1 LVIDQNGPVKTGAV
15 FTATYWK
22 IEYRMTSVC
31 LYFKV
36 HQPFRLKAYS
46 SSGIDVDHSYFN
58 GDADEDAINIL
69 ADNCYLPAN
78 EIIYQQILAQR
89 GKFRVSYSISGTIIE
104 LLQQYRPDVIASFRR
119 LTETGYIDI
128 LGETYYHS
136 LSSLHSKKEW
146 ERQVFM
152 HSGKVKDVFEITT
165 SVFRNTELIH
175 SNSIATRVRE
185 LGFKAI
191 FCEGVERILKGRS
204 PNHPYTSPGN
214 NSIPLLLRNARLSDD
229 IAFRFDDQSWSEHPL
244 TADKFAAWL
253 HSHPEHTE
261 VINLFMDYETFGIHK
276 KPESG
281 IFDFLQALPALV
293 SKKSSFVFATPAQV
307 LENYTAKD
315 VYDVRETISWEDQ
328 PETSCVWSENV
339 MQHSTLRKIHSLEK
353 LVREANCKQLTDTWG
368 RLQSADHFYY
378 MSEDAINNYPH
389 KYRNPFSSSQ
399 EAFQNYANIVA
410 DFEITLI
417 KKGLAHVKKHT
428 SLRTV
433 AMNFF

>member
-1 LVIDQNGPVKTGAV
+1 
-15 FTATYWK
+15 
-22 IEYRMTSVC
+22 MTSVC

-46 SSGIDVDHSYFN
+46 SSNIDVDHLYFDN
-58 GDADEDAINIL
+58 DADEETINTL

-78 EIIYQQILAQR
+78 EIIYQQILAQH
-89 GKFRVSYSISGTIIE
+89 GKFRVSYSISGTIID
-104 LLQQYRPDVIASFRR
+104 LLQKYRPDVIASFRQIIA
-119 LTETGYIDI
+119 TGCADI

-136 LSSLHSKKEW
+136 LSSLHSSKEW
-146 ERQVFM
+146 ERQVGL
-152 HSGKVKDVFEITT
+152 HAGLVKDVFGINP

-175 SNSIATRVRE
+175 SNNIATRVE
-185 LGFKAI
+185 GLGFKGI
-191 FCEGVERILKGRS
+191 LCEGVERILKGRS
-204 PNHPYTSPGN
+204 PNHLYTLPGN
-214 NSIPLLLRNARLSDD
+214 NSVSLLLRNARLSED
-229 IAFRFDDQSWSEHPL
+229 IAFRFDDHSWPEHPL

-261 VINLFMDYETFGIHK
+261 VINLFLDYETFGVHK
-276 KPESG
+276 KPGSG
-281 IFDFLQALPALV
+281 IFDFLEALPGLV
-293 SKKSSFVFATPAQV
+293 LKKTGFVFVTPTAV
-307 LENYTAKD
+307 LEKYTASD

-339 MQHSTLRKIHSLEK
+339 MQHNTLQKIYSLEN
-353 LVREANCKQLTDTWG
+353 LVREANCKELTDTWG

-378 MSEDAINNYPH
+378 MSEESSNIYPH

-399 EAFQNYANIVA
+399 EAFQNYANIMA

-417 KKGLAHVKKHT
+417 KKGLAHVKKHS
-428 SLRTV
+428 SLRTF